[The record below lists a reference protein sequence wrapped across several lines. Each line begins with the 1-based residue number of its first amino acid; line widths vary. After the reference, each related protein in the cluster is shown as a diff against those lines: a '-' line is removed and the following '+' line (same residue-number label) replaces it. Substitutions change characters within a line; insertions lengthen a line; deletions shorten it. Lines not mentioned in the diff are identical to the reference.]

1 VRILLIA
8 PHFVGRWAESNQA
21 ALQSLGHSV
30 RTIYYDR
37 SPIESRAVRLAA
49 MSAVWSRQDRD
60 EIHAWFLHSLSAL
73 RHRFLVRMARNFSP
87 NLVIVLKGDSIPMP
101 VLEELRVYTRIP
113 IVSWWV
119 DDPFRFPESIHTY
132 SFYDHFFVFDRAY
145 IPRLKTA
152 GVRRLT
158 FLPCACDANTYRPMA
173 VSAIDLRRYECDV
186 AFVGWFYSERGKLV
200 SAMAGLDV
208 AVWGTGWQLPE
219 AQQAVRSVGRK
230 ALRGRRLDSLRA
242 ARLYNIAKIC
252 VNSHHEQSVYNG
264 LNMRSFELL
273 ACGAFEL
280 VDHLPGMCDL
290 LLPGEEVVCY
300 ESPDH
305 ARELTD
311 YYLARPEA
319 RAEIGLRGRE
329 RVLKEHTY
337 KHRMESLL
345 ASVADLV

>member
-1 VRILLIA
+1 MRILLIA

-30 RTIYYDR
+30 RTVYYDR

-49 MSAVWSRQDRD
+49 MSAVWSWRSRD
-60 EIHAWFLHSLSAL
+60 AIRTWFLHRLSDL
-73 RHRFLVRMARNFSP
+73 RHRFLVRIARNFSP
-87 NLVIVLKGDSIPMP
+87 NLVIVLKGDSIPMAA
-101 VLEELRVYTRIP
+101 LEELRVYTRIP

-119 DDPFRFPESIHTY
+119 DDPFRFPESVETY
-132 SFYDHFFVFDRAY
+132 SFYDHFFIFDRAY
-145 IPRLKTA
+145 IPQLKMA

-158 FLPCACDANTYRPMA
+158 FLPCACDTDTYRPMV
-173 VSAIDLRRYECDV
+173 VSAIDRRRYACDI
-186 AFVGWFYSERGKLV
+186 AFVAGFFSPREQIVEKL
-200 SAMAGLDV
+200 AGLDV
-208 AVWGTGWQLPE
+208 AIWGPGWKLPE
-219 AQQAVRSVGRK
+219 AQQAIRAVGRK
-230 ALRGRRLDSLRA
+230 ALRGRRLDSRRA
-242 ARLYNIAKIC
+242 GRLYNTAKIC
-252 VNSHHEQSVYNG
+252 INIHHPQSKFNG
-264 LNMRSFELL
+264 LNTRSFEVL
-273 ACGAFEL
+273 ACGAFQL
-280 VDHLPGMCDL
+280 VDHLPGMCEL

-300 ESPDH
+300 ESSDH

-319 RAEIGLRGRE
+319 RAEIGLKGRE